1 MPLKEKLENIVEKT
15 LKSLGFVLVRLNFRR
30 GYLQVMA
37 ERPSYQSVTIDDCEL
52 ISRNL
57 STILD
62 VENIIDGEYDLE
74 VTSTGVERPLI
85 KLQDF
90 IYFRNVPISII
101 LKNPLSLPK
110 NEKDVE
116 LDLKRLKVLVLD
128 IETKEKSETESVN
141 NSEDAIIHLML
152 LKNSFE
158 KNRFAKK
165 TNKKLA
171 KQHKTSR
178 NNSIC
183 ETGANNGR
191 FEEYGKCSIYF
202 SNIEKANL
210 IY

>member
-101 LKNPLSLPK
+101 LKNPLSLSK

-116 LDLKRLKVLVLD
+116 LD
-128 IETKEKSETESVN
+128 IETKEKGETESVN
-141 NSEDAIIHLML
+141 NSEDAIIHLIL